1 LCHSLTPPW
10 NQWTREERMECE
22 RTVRRRERGGGTPE
36 GSRHDLRQVPRI
48 VCVVVVVGVGLNTT
62 YCRRTQEEEEEEEG
76 AAAAKFI

>member
-1 LCHSLTPPW
+1 
-10 NQWTREERMECE
+10 M
-22 RTVRRRERGGGTPE
+22 
-36 GSRHDLRQVPRI
+36 RQVPRI